1 VNKDWD
7 LWPARVADAPELAI
21 LANLDATLE
30 TAAIALEA
38 ANPDLENP
46 PAEGDLQPYTGPLH
60 LARALL
66 ISSNSLRQLLDA
78 YRCVRIFVP
87 TVGPR
92 DVSAVPTFKPK
103 GGDMPF

>member
-1 VNKDWD
+1 MNDDWD

-38 ANPDLENP
+38 ANPELENP
-46 PAEGDLQPYTGPLH
+46 PEEGDLQPYSGPLH

-66 ISSNSLRQLLDA
+66 ISSNSLRQLLNA
-78 YRCVRIFVP
+78 YRCVRTFI
-87 TVGPR
+87 PR
-92 DVSAVPTFKPK
+92 ARSSDASPAQTFSPK
-103 GGDMPF
+103 ADDMPF